1 MTPAR
6 RHALPALLIL
16 AAALTLTACGG
27 GTAANPAACKSAMA
41 KAYASAMASP
51 SGAPA
56 GEPAACKGVPAAT
69 VSRYATQIMGG
80 QGQP

>member
-1 MTPAR
+1 MKTIR
-6 RHALPALLIL
+6 KLLTGAAIL
-16 AAALTLTACGG
+16 GIALTATACGG
-27 GTAANPAACKSAMA
+27 PTADPAACKSAMA

-69 VSRYATQIMGG
+69 VSQYATQIMGG
-80 QGQP
+80 QG